1 MFQRFIE
8 RDRVRYETGCE
19 KIGEKW
25 AKRSRNPCIPAQ
37 RRGPWTPAR
46 IAIVLIP
53 HSFLVMARRD
63 GTKGQQTGQPRPFRC
78 PSTMTCA
85 LHHHSSF
92 THASNI
98 PPFLLR
104 HARYRSNWW
113 TSCYYARWIEI
124 SPFVTNL
131 VLFTRFCDLEIMNI
145 CFFFFFKEVF
155 IFIVFR
161 RINWN
166 TFRFIRSRRGFFS
179 LSIDNRNIFQ
189 GERRGGGENLLG
201 WRIVLF
207 FFFFFDTSWM
217 KRRSSDRSRK
227 VRHSSARRSK
237 TCPPRGN

>member
-131 VLFTRFCDLEIMNI
+131 VLFTRFCDFEIMNI
-145 CFFFFFKEVF
+145 CFFFFLKRYLYLLYLGGSIEILFVLFVREED
-155 IFIVFR
+155 
-161 RINWN
+161 
-166 TFRFIRSRRGFFS
+166 FS
-179 LSIDNRNIFQ
+179 LSRSIIEIFS
-189 GERRGGGENLLG
+189 RVRGGVEE
-201 WRIVLF
+201 RIY
-207 FFFFFDTSWM
+207 
-217 KRRSSDRSRK
+217 
-227 VRHSSARRSK
+227 
-237 TCPPRGN
+237 